1 MILPSWRREGEGRGR
16 MELETGHPGGRC
28 LAQTPKFKT
37 SQSRFLRSASLEGRP
52 AQPASARPSA
62 TLHNPNE
69 PTPSDGGR
77 VGAGWGQGGASST
90 CCIRCLMRRGP
101 GQGRAGQGRA
111 GQGTALHGSRG
122 RGSGFGV
129 PLSVVSRLLAPRS
142 SLSPC
147 GLDLVACCS
156 TLLPACRS
164 FYAFG
169 TDFGRESSPKLVALR
184 TASRRASA
192 CQEASSLVCL
202 LSALRVSERASALS
216 HSRSLNRGGGDA
228 RMCHTVT
235 HTPPGSGALLE
246 GWRVALFEPVICS
259 PERPT
264 RFFRRGTKIV

>member
-111 GQGTALHGSRG
+111 GHGTARQQ
-122 RGSGFGV
+122 GSGERIWGAIICCLAPARAALLSLAVWTGPRGVLQYAVAGV
-129 PLSVVSRLLAPRS
+129 PLILRLWHGFWPRVVP
-142 SLSPC
+142 
-147 GLDLVACCS
+147 
-156 TLLPACRS
+156 
-164 FYAFG
+164 
-169 TDFGRESSPKLVALR
+169 
-184 TASRRASA
+184 
-192 CQEASSLVCL
+192 
-202 LSALRVSERASALS
+202 
-216 HSRSLNRGGGDA
+216 
-228 RMCHTVT
+228 
-235 HTPPGSGALLE
+235 
-246 GWRVALFEPVICS
+246 
-259 PERPT
+259 
-264 RFFRRGTKIV
+264 